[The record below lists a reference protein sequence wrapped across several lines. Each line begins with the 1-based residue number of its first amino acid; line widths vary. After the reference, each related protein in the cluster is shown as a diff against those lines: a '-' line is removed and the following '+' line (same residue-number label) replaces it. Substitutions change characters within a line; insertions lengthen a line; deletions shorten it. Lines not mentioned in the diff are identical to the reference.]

1 MLGFSALLLAGLAHG
16 GAASELPTPQRMVDI
31 FVHGEAGFPC
41 WRVPAVV
48 LAPPT
53 GLLFAFA
60 EARNGSGGDGCIPHT
75 PAGLACL
82 QNTSTLNHCNMNPG
96 PRSLALKTRCDSA
109 ALLSAPGHP
118 PGYHYYFVPLSAAT
132 LTDLAPNVVKARTA
146 GGAGGA
152 CASWTGTA

>member
-1 MLGFSALLLAGLAHG
+1 MMMAGRAVALLLLPLSSTAGPDPVAD
-16 GAASELPTPQRMVDI
+16 AVDI

-82 QNTSTLNHCNMNPG
+82 KNTSTLNHCNMNPG

-109 ALLSAPGHP
+109 ALLSS
-118 PGYHYYFVPLSAAT
+118 LSPQLPFCAS
-132 LTDLAPNVVKARTA
+132 LCCDSDVDLAPNVVKARTA
-146 GGAGGA
+146 GGAGGT